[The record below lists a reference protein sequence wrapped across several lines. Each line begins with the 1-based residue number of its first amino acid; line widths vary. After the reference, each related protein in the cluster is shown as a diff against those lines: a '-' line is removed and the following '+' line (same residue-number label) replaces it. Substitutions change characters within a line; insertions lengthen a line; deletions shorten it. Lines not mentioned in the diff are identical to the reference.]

1 MKKLLRPF
9 YRSNSQ
15 NKKSS
20 NSQTDNVESFL
31 LIEGNFAPADAAEV
45 LLSLLNDKI
54 KFHTVQLLNLKDT
67 NKIDSLNSENRI
79 NYLKQAKG
87 RMTEII
93 LDAQSQGEQL
103 KIHSTIEITKAS

>member
-1 MKKLLRPF
+1 MKKLLRSL

-20 NSQTDNVESFL
+20 AIKADNIESFL
-31 LIEGNFAPADAAEV
+31 LIEGSFTPADAAEV

-67 NKIDSLNSENRI
+67 DRVDYLNSESRI
-79 NYLKQAKG
+79 NELKVAKG

-93 LDAQSQGEQL
+93 LDARSHGNQL
-103 KIHSTIEITKAS
+103 KIHSTIEITKG

>member
-1 MKKLLRPF
+1 MKKLLQTW

-15 NKKSS
+15 NKKPSD
-20 NSQTDNVESFL
+20 SQADSIESFL
-31 LIEGNFAPADAAEV
+31 LIGGKFTPADAAEV

-67 NKIDSLNSENRI
+67 DRVDYLNSENRI
-79 NYLKQAKG
+79 NELKVAKG

-93 LDAQSQGEQL
+93 LDARTQGKQL
-103 KIHSTIEITKAS
+103 KIHSTIEITKA

>member
-9 YRSNSQ
+9 YRSNSR

-20 NSQTDNVESFL
+20 NSQVDNTESFL

-67 NKIDSLNSENRI
+67 DRVDSLNSKNRI
-79 NYLKQAKG
+79 NELKQAKG

-93 LDAQSQGEQL
+93 LDARTQGKQL
-103 KIHSTIEITKAS
+103 RIHSTIEIMKAS